1 VGKNELAWIIEEA
14 VKIVEKLEQ
23 KDKAVFQIRAKL
35 MQRLRKWEAVRKER
49 YKRIPEELKQRIL
62 FYDKKANLIDAQ
74 IAKILIEH
82 VLEVMIA
89 EDEQRT
95 EYKNLLSSFSEKRE
109 AVIRAAEE
117 LITLLADQKIFI
129 KQVAEPLQDFRHAVE
144 KVYAETGNRD
154 LYKLRIDIEYEQ
166 NIAEKFKKDIDAQTA
181 IVEQEL
187 GRIKV
192 IKGAA

>member
-1 VGKNELAWIIEEA
+1 MGKNELAWIIEEA